1 MIELVF
7 AILTSSFIFVL
18 FKLFPK
24 YSINTFQAIVFNYVT
39 AFTCGFSLYGNLW
52 STKMIETSNW
62 PAFAVT
68 CGLLFISIF
77 YLMGLSSQKNG
88 LAIYRPAKNMKGSY
102 LPNQNRKVR
111 GLRRIMP
118 MFPWTHFTKHGIWVA
133 GLPRLIM
140 LPTLSPRY

>member
-39 AFTCGFSLYGNLW
+39 ACICGFSLYGNLW
-52 STKMIETSNW
+52 SFKMIETSNW
-62 PAFAVT
+62 PVFAVT

-77 YLMGLSSQKNG
+77 FLM
-88 LAIYRPAKNMKGSY
+88 
-102 LPNQNRKVR
+102 
-111 GLRRIMP
+111 
-118 MFPWTHFTKHGIWVA
+118 
-133 GLPRLIM
+133 
-140 LPTLSPRY
+140 

>member
-39 AFTCGFSLYGNLW
+39 ACICGFSLYGNLW
-52 STKMIETSNW
+52 SFKMIETSNW
-62 PAFAVT
+62 PVFTVT

-77 YLMGLSSQKNG
+77 FLMGLSSQKNG
-88 LAIYRPAKNMKGSY
+88 LAITSVAEFPKPAPVP
-102 LPNQNRKVR
+102 L
-111 GLRRIMP
+111 
-118 MFPWTHFTKHGIWVA
+118 
-133 GLPRLIM
+133 
-140 LPTLSPRY
+140 